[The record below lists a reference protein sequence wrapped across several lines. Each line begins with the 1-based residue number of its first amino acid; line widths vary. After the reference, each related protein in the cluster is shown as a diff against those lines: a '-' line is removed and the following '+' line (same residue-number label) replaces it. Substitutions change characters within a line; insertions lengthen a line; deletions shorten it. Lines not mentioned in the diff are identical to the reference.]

1 MTSDARAVPEAAAIE
16 DRVLA
21 FLQRELLSDSV
32 AMDRETNLLSGELL
46 DSMSV
51 LRLAAFVGEAFQI
64 DIQPADFV
72 IDNFRNVGAIA
83 GYVRRRRADG
93 ATANK

>member
-1 MTSDARAVPEAAAIE
+1 MTSDARAFPEAAAIE
-16 DRVLA
+16 DRVLT
-21 FLQRELLSDSV
+21 FLQRELLSDGV
-32 AMDRETNLLSGELL
+32 AVDRETNLLSGELL

-51 LRLAAFVGEAFQI
+51 LRLAAFVGEAFPI

-83 GYVRRRRADG
+83 GYVRRRLADG
-93 ATANK
+93 ATADK